1 MYRRRSS
8 SRAADSRAGGL
19 RVTTALALA
28 CALSVLVLPGQAM
41 AVPEPPPAPGGDA
54 SLEQVRREIDD
65 LYRKAAVATDAYNLA
80 EDQAQGQSGEIVK
93 LARTI
98 VAGERKI
105 NELKDRL
112 GAQARAQYR
121 TGGVPQSA
129 QLMLSGSPD
138 LFLRG
143 AGRMQQG
150 QSAVK
155 NMLDELHRT
164 QEDLRTYSK
173 DASTQWTRLEANRKN
188 KEKARKEIKKQIDAA
203 EKIESRLA
211 GKDRDRL
218 LELERDAQQRAQS
231 AWVGSGALG
240 GGGGAA
246 TQQGKQAVDYAMA
259 QLGDPYVW
267 GAEGPYAFDCSGLTQ
282 QAWRAAGRGIPRTS
296 QEQWR
301 LLPRVPVSQM
311 RPGDLIVYF
320 SDASH
325 IAMYLGNGSM
335 VHAPRP
341 GRNVTVAGAGSMPI
355 LGVVRPG

>member
-1 MYRRRSS
+1 VGGRRVTTSS
-8 SRAADSRAGGL
+8 
-19 RVTTALALA
+19 RVTTAIALV
-28 CALSVLVLPGQAM
+28 CALSVLVLPGQAS
-41 AVPEPPPAPGGDA
+41 AVPDPGPGPEAGSSGDKT
-54 SLEQVRREIDD
+54 LEEVRREIDE

-93 LARTI
+93 LAKSI
-98 VAGERKI
+98 VVGEEKI
-105 NELKDRL
+105 NKLKDRL

-129 QLMLSGSPD
+129 QLMLSGNPD

-155 NMLDELHRT
+155 GMIEELSRA

-173 DASTQWTRLEANRKN
+173 DASTQWTKLEANRKN
-188 KEKARKEIKKQIDAA
+188 KEKAQKEVKKQIAAA
-203 EKIESRLA
+203 EKIEARLA
-211 GKDRDRL
+211 VKDRDRMR
-218 LELERDAQQRAQS
+218 ELERDAQYRSQE
-231 AWVGSGALG
+231 AWMNSGALKG
-240 GGGGAA
+240 GKGGAG
-246 TQQGKQAVDYAMA
+246 TDQGRRAVAYAMD
-259 QLGDPYVW
+259 QIGDPYVW

-282 QAWRAAGRGIPRTS
+282 QAWISAGRGIPRTS

-301 LLPRVPVSQM
+301 LLPRVAVSEM
-311 RPGDLIVYF
+311 RPGDLIIYF
-320 SDASH
+320 KDASH
-325 IAMYLGNGSM
+325 VAMYIGNGAM

>member
-1 MYRRRSS
+1 MSGR
-8 SRAADSRAGGL
+8 
-19 RVTTALALA
+19 RVTTAVAVV
-28 CALSVLVLPGQAM
+28 CALSALVLPGQAY
-41 AVPEPPPAPGGDA
+41 AAPEPPPAGGSGS
-54 SLEQVRREIDD
+54 SLEDVRREIDE

-98 VAGERKI
+98 VAGEQKI
-105 NELKDRL
+105 NKLKDRL

-129 QLMLSGSPD
+129 RLMLSGNPD

-143 AGRMQQG
+143 AARMQQG
-150 QSAVK
+150 ESAVK
-155 NMLDELHRT
+155 SMLEELKRT
-164 QEDLRTYSK
+164 QEDLRTYSA
-173 DASTQWTRLEANRKN
+173 DASTQWTKLEANRKS

-211 GKDRDRL
+211 SKDRAKM
-218 LELERDAQQRAQS
+218 LELEREAQGRAQS
-231 AWVGSGALG
+231 AWMSSGALG
-240 GGGGAA
+240 SGGGAG
-246 TQQGKQAVDYAMA
+246 TDQGKRAVAYAMD
-259 QLGDPYVW
+259 QIGDPYVW

-282 QAWRAAGRGIPRTS
+282 QAWISAGRGIPRTS

-311 RPGDLIVYF
+311 RPGDLIIYF

-325 IAMYLGNGSM
+325 VAMYIGNGSM